1 MHFVS
6 PPRSSSSS
14 DGTLAPHLMH
24 SYTIPDFS
32 IRNASSY
39 KEKHFTFKHF
49 QYLDINE
56 DTGLTK
62 LFREKLSRVLSSEEL
77 AKVYTSF
84 DIVGDIAIIKT
95 QNEDNLI
102 EQAVATQIMITHKG
116 VKTVLIQ
123 TSPILGDFR
132 VRQLKLLAGE
142 NKTLTKYRESGC
154 VFMVDVEKCYFSPRL
169 LGERSRI
176 ASLVKPGE
184 TIVNMFAGVGCFSVI
199 IAKTVVDCL
208 VFSIDVNPVAAQY
221 MKENIRLNRVFGK
234 VIPLLGDSKEIIKV
248 NLQGKADRVLMPL
261 PEKALEYLPYAL
273 CALKKHGGWIH
284 YYDFQHAVGD
294 EDPVEKTK
302 LKVAEKLSSLGAGYV
317 WGGSRIV
324 RSTGPNW
331 YQTVLDIQVISLP
344 NKF

>member
-1 MHFVS
+1 MALLPHISCIHTQFLTFPLETPLPTKKS
-6 PPRSSSSS
+6 ILLLNISN
-14 DGTLAPHLMH
+14 TLP
-24 SYTIPDFS
+24 F
-32 IRNASSY
+32 
-39 KEKHFTFKHF
+39 
-49 QYLDINE
+49 NE
-56 DTGLTK
+56 DIRLTK
-62 LFREKLSRVLSSEEL
+62 RFREKLSGVLGSQEL

-95 QNEDNLI
+95 PNDDNVNA
-102 EQAVATQIMITHKG
+102 QTVATQIMATHKG
-116 VKTVLIQ
+116 VKTVLTQ
-123 TSPILGDFR
+123 TSPFLGDFR

-142 NKTLTKYRESGC
+142 NKTITKHRESGC
-154 VFMVDVEKCYFSPRL
+154 VFAVDVEKCYFSPRL

-199 IAKTVVDCL
+199 IAKTVPGSL

-221 MKENIRLNRVFGK
+221 MKENVRFNRVFGK
-234 VIPLLGDSKEIIKV
+234 VIPLLGDSKEIIKN

-273 CALKKHGGWIH
+273 CALKNQGGSIH
-284 YYDFQHAVGD
+284 YYDFQHAVGN

-302 LKVAEKLSSLGAGYV
+302 LKVAEKLNSLGVGYFFS
-317 WGGSRIV
+317 GSRIV